1 LPEVREFIKD
11 TRPKANT
18 TLLKNTIEKEKQMAI
33 RGLLSDPYLV
43 LGVRQRTVC
52 GTCQRR

>member
-1 LPEVREFIKD
+1 MKIGAVW
-11 TRPKANT
+11 
-18 TLLKNTIEKEKQMAI
+18 
-33 RGLLSDPYLV
+33 GLLSDPYLV